1 MNRSFAL
8 VALLAV
14 VPVLPTEMLRE
25 SGTVFVAPTPARSD
39 TILDLR
45 RGDRVVL
52 DNLAGEI
59 SVAAWNREQLEV
71 RSDEG
76 ESGLVVRRAGSV
88 VRITR
93 DDRKGRRRAVEAS
106 IRVPEWIDLEA
117 SGRSLELWV
126 DGIGGSVDIS
136 NVSGDI
142 WVRNSRGP
150 VNVRTVQGEIDV
162 SNAMGGVNASSQS
175 DEVRLRA
182 VQGPVS
188 VHSGSGDVQLIDIES
203 ETVRAETQD
212 GDIEFSGTIVP
223 GGDYR
228 FFVHDGD
235 ANIAIPSDVSARVAV
250 STFDGEF
257 ESVFPV
263 IIERFTGGREFDFVL
278 GDGRARIEIQVF
290 DGEINLLRRR

>member
-223 GGDYR
+223 GMTATQTSR
-228 FFVHDGD
+228 SR
-235 ANIAIPSDVSARVAV
+235 P
-250 STFDGEF
+250 T
-257 ESVFPV
+257 
-263 IIERFTGGREFDFVL
+263 
-278 GDGRARIEIQVF
+278 
-290 DGEINLLRRR
+290 